1 MLRSIAQWTC
11 AVAFITPATVA
22 AQPIQRCEGAGGRVT
37 YSNSECPEGT
47 KPIKAVQAAPIP
59 TPEAQRTAREKSA
72 RDAQAAQQLAEQRRA
87 QQTTAAQ
94 QQQDQ
99 RVADCAYL
107 RGEIDS
113 IRRLRNALVN
123 RPYYSLDDLD
133 QMDQHAAQL
142 TAQYRRVCSP

>member
-11 AVAFITPATVA
+11 AVALIVPATVA

-47 KPIKAVQAAPIP
+47 KPIKSVQAAPVP
-59 TPEAQRTAREKSA
+59 PPEAQRAARDQAA
-72 RDAQAAQQLAEQRRA
+72 RDARAARQLAEEQKA
-87 QQTTAAQ
+87 QQAAVVR

-113 IRRLRNALVN
+113 IRRLRNAMVN
-123 RPYYSLDDLD
+123 RPYYSLDDLE

-142 TAQYRRVCSP
+142 TAQYRRVCSL

>member
-1 MLRSIAQWTC
+1 MFRSIAQWAC
-11 AVAFITPATVA
+11 AVASIVPATVA
-22 AQPIQRCEGAGGRVT
+22 AQSIQRCEAAGGRVT

-47 KPIKAVQAAPIP
+47 KPIKAVQAAPAP
-59 TPEAQRTAREKSA
+59 SPEAQRAARETAA
-72 RDAQAAQQLAEQRRA
+72 RDAQVAQQLAEQRQA
-87 QQTTAAQ
+87 QQVTAAQ

-123 RPYYSLDDLD
+123 RPYYSLDDLE

-142 TAQYRRVCSP
+142 TTQYRRVCSP

>member
-1 MLRSIAQWTC
+1 MLRSIAQWAC
-11 AVAFITPATVA
+11 AVAFIVPATVA

-47 KPIKAVQAAPIP
+47 KPIKAVQAAPAP
-59 TPEAQRTAREKSA
+59 TPEAQRAAREKAA
-72 RDAQAAQQLAEQRRA
+72 RDAQAVQQLAVERQA
-87 QQTTAAQ
+87 QQVTAAQ

>member
-1 MLRSIAQWTC
+1 MLRSIAQWAC
-11 AVAFITPATVA
+11 AVAFIIPATVA

-37 YSNSECPEGT
+37 YSNSECPDGT
-47 KPIKAVQAAPIP
+47 KPIKAVQAAPTP
-59 TPEAQRTAREKSA
+59 PPEAQRAAREKAA
-72 RDAQAAQQLAEQRRA
+72 RDAQAAQQFAEQRQA
-87 QQTTAAQ
+87 QQATAAQ

-113 IRRLRNALVN
+113 IRRLRNAMVN

>member
-1 MLRSIAQWTC
+1 MLRSIAQWAG
-11 AVAFITPATVA
+11 AVAFIVPAAVA
-22 AQPIQRCEGAGGRVT
+22 TQPIQRCEGAGGRVT

-47 KPIKAVQAAPIP
+47 QPVKSVQSAPTP
-59 TPEAQRTAREKSA
+59 TPEVQRAARDQAA
-72 RDAQAAQQLAEQRRA
+72 RDAQGAQQLAEQRKA
-87 QQTTAAQ
+87 QQATAAR

-123 RPYYSLDDLD
+123 RPYYSLDDLE
-133 QMDQHAAQL
+133 QMDQHANQL
-142 TAQYRRVCSP
+142 TIEYRRVCSS

>member
-1 MLRSIAQWTC
+1 MLRSIAPWAC
-11 AVAFITPATVA
+11 AVAFIVPATAA

-37 YSNSECPEGT
+37 YSNSECPDGT
-47 KPIKAVQAAPIP
+47 KPIKAVQAVPAPP
-59 TPEAQRTAREKSA
+59 PEAQRAAREKAA
-72 RDAQAAQQLAEQRRA
+72 RDAQAVQQFAVERQAQQA
-87 QQTTAAQ
+87 TAMQ

-113 IRRLRNALVN
+113 IRRLRNAMVN
-123 RPYYSLDDLD
+123 RPYYSLDDLE

>member
-1 MLRSIAQWTC
+1 M
-11 AVAFITPATVA
+11 
-22 AQPIQRCEGAGGRVT
+22 T

-47 KPIKAVQAAPIP
+47 KPIKAVQAAPVP
-59 TPEAQRTAREKSA
+59 PPEAQRAARHQVRACQGRPGSLRKN
-72 RDAQAAQQLAEQRRA
+72 RRRTQAAVV
-87 QQTTAAQ
+87 Q

-113 IRRLRNALVN
+113 IRRLRNAMVN
-123 RPYYSLDDLD
+123 RPHYSLDDLE

-142 TAQYRRVCSP
+142 TAQYRRVCSL